1 RYHYVNVFFLNVTD
15 GDIEYHQLLD
25 HSVRMPIPYSC
36 GDGRLSRVPMYPYS
50 AFDQV
55 QDPDRTVT
63 ISPFR
68 LHHIAPGGLMPKA
81 PVLYNLARLIPHLLQ
96 SLSTLHA
103 SISTYYARLAS
114 DGGLNLIRQDW
125 LPAGIRRGVSFSLIF
140 FNTLSES
147 PHLMDLHGAIT
158 RTIHHIQFKNDVCI

>member
-1 RYHYVNVFFLNVTD
+1 
-15 GDIEYHQLLD
+15 
-25 HSVRMPIPYSC
+25 
-36 GDGRLSRVPMYPYS
+36 
-50 AFDQV
+50 
-55 QDPDRTVT
+55 
-63 ISPFR
+63 
-68 LHHIAPGGLMPKA
+68 MPKA

-114 DGGLNLIRQDW
+114 DGGLTLIRQDW

-140 FNTLSES
+140 FFFNTLSES
-147 PHLMDLHGAIT
+147 PHLMDLHGAIA

>member
-1 RYHYVNVFFLNVTD
+1 
-15 GDIEYHQLLD
+15 LLD

-114 DGGLNLIRQDW
+114 DGGLTLIRQDW
-125 LPAGIRRGVSFSLIF
+125 LPAGIRRGVSSHSF
-140 FNTLSES
+140 FFKSASRS
-147 PHLMDLHGAIT
+147 PSPLGLPGGI
-158 RTIHHIQFKNDVCI
+158 RRILLCF